1 MEAAR
6 RYFNREI
13 SWLQFNERVLQEA
26 EDPTVPLI
34 ERIRF
39 LGIHSN
45 NMDEFFRVRYSSIRR
60 FTLAENQGFNEDLE
74 GYKPS
79 KLLKK
84 LSEMVTYQQQ
94 RSQEIYNELEQE
106 LRTHDVEVVDEIQ
119 LTVKQKR
126 YIRQFFREKISPA
139 LTKLMLSQA
148 PEFPYLRDKSIFLA
162 VRILQGKD
170 EQFSIIEVPTVT
182 AGRFVTLPRYGKQ
195 FVMYMD
201 DVLRLNLDS
210 IFYIF
215 NYDKIEAHTV
225 KITRD
230 AEISLD
236 DDVSKSFLEK
246 VQVGL
251 AHRREGDLVRFVY
264 DREIGDQTLQL
275 LVKGLGITELDSL
288 IAGGRYH
295 NKKDLMSFPNVG
307 DPSMEHQKLSQIQHP
322 ALDLNRSI
330 IDVMKRQDVML
341 FTPYH
346 DFGNVIQVCA
356 RLLSIRK
363 FGR

>member
-13 SWLQFNERVLQEA
+13 SWLQFNERVLQES

-94 RSQEIYNELEQE
+94 RSQEIYSELEQE
-106 LRTHDVEVVDEIQ
+106 LRTHDIEVVDEIQ
-119 LTVKQKR
+119 LTAKQKR

-148 PEFPYLRDKSIFLA
+148 P
-162 VRILQGKD
+162 
-170 EQFSIIEVPTVT
+170 
-182 AGRFVTLPRYGKQ
+182 
-195 FVMYMD
+195 
-201 DVLRLNLDS
+201 
-210 IFYIF
+210 
-215 NYDKIEAHTV
+215 
-225 KITRD
+225 
-230 AEISLD
+230 
-236 DDVSKSFLEK
+236 
-246 VQVGL
+246 
-251 AHRREGDLVRFVY
+251 
-264 DREIGDQTLQL
+264 
-275 LVKGLGITELDSL
+275 
-288 IAGGRYH
+288 
-295 NKKDLMSFPNVG
+295 
-307 DPSMEHQKLSQIQHP
+307 
-322 ALDLNRSI
+322 
-330 IDVMKRQDVML
+330 
-341 FTPYH
+341 
-346 DFGNVIQVCA
+346 
-356 RLLSIRK
+356 
-363 FGR
+363 